1 MQAVLLDLRDKYLEV
16 DNPFNAPSPTATTGQ
31 IIIDHQRAPND
42 IKPNTVPHSS
52 SVKKEEMEKREESPG
67 LSSAGKET
75 HPETAPEELV
85 QTQVPEG
92 VSHNSR
98 PQRNHTSNRDIN
110 LITIGGLM
118 NWADE
123 SVKKLGHQKT
133 KTILDVAEMMGLLS
147 PDLNRIMTKFISIDR
162 DGNSESLLARDYLD
176 SLLKITT
183 LLGKDNQ
190 TEEALL
196 AILPWKG
203 DRG

>member
-1 MQAVLLDLRDKYLEV
+1 VQAVLLDLRDKYLEV
-16 DNPFNAPSPTATTGQ
+16 ENLLNSPSPTAVTRQ
-31 IIIDHQRAPND
+31 VIIDGGRAPD
-42 IKPNTVPHSS
+42 EIKPNTVPHSS
-52 SVKKEEMEKREESPG
+52 PVKKEDMEKREESTG
-67 LSSAGKET
+67 LASAGKET

-85 QTQVPEG
+85 QTHVPEE

-110 LITIGGLM
+110 LITVSGLM

-133 KTILDVAEMMGLLS
+133 KTMLDVAEMIGLLS
-147 PDLNRIMTKFISIDR
+147 SDLNRIMTKFISIDK
-162 DGNSESLLARDYLD
+162 DGNSESLLARDYLG
-176 SLLKITT
+176 SLLKITA
-183 LLGKDNQ
+183 LQGKDNQ

-196 AILPWKG
+196 AIFPWKG